1 MEQLTMVDA
10 LGIAYQNVRG
20 LRGVV
25 GIGKPYIKMEEEREV
40 YKAPL
45 LVKSGDRTIEMVGM
59 SEITMS
65 DSGKILKVPTQE
77 ELDRDVYDIMSRMP
91 DKRKITS

>member
-1 MEQLTMVDA
+1 MVDA

-20 LRGVV
+20 LKGVV
-25 GIGKPYIKMEEEREV
+25 GIGKLYTRMEDGGEV

-45 LVKSGDRTIEMVGM
+45 LVKSGDRTIDMVGM

-77 ELDRDVYDIMSRMP
+77 ELDRDVDDIMSRMP

>member
-1 MEQLTMVDA
+1 MIEALDA
-10 LGIAYQNVRG
+10 AYQSLKG

-25 GIGKPYIKMEEEREV
+25 GLGRLYTRMEEGREV

-45 LVKSGDRTIEMVGM
+45 LIKSGDRTIDMVGM
-59 SEITMS
+59 SEITMD

-77 ELDRDVYDIMSRMP
+77 ELDRDVDDIMSRMP
-91 DKRKITS
+91 DKRK